1 MGCPHPPRVDPLAL
15 ACWCAT
21 PAIVVTGVRLRKGLS
36 VPQALAAYAVGPL
49 CGLVA
54 AGLWFAIWKVA
65 LHERDLLGAQSVNR
79 LVPWALGGLVA
90 YVAPFVGV
98 VFRRGRALVMGVVA
112 VVAPVVVLLTVNI
125 ALRKGLAA
133 GSQVEPLW
141 LCVFVVI
148 PTAFC
153 LSPGVARS
161 EPGPT

>member
-1 MGCPHPPRVDPLAL
+1 M
-15 ACWCAT
+15 
-21 PAIVVTGVRLRKGLS
+21 TGVRLRKGLS
-36 VPQALAAYAVGPL
+36 VPQALGAYVVGPL

-54 AGLWFAIWKVA
+54 AGLWFALWKVA

-112 VVAPVVVLLTVNI
+112 VVAPVAVAVVVNVG
-125 ALRKGLAA
+125 LRHGV
-133 GSQVEPLW
+133 GGGIEPLW
-141 LCVFVVI
+141 LCLLVVV

-153 LSPGVARS
+153 LTPGEAMSVGA
-161 EPGPT
+161 

>member
-1 MGCPHPPRVDPLAL
+1 MGWPHPPRVDPLAL

-54 AGLWFAIWKVA
+54 AGLWFAIWKVE
-65 LHERDLLGAQSVNR
+65 LHERDLLGTQSVNR

-112 VVAPVVVLLTVNI
+112 VVAPVAVAVVVNVG
-125 ALRKGLAA
+125 LRNGV
-133 GSQVEPLW
+133 GSGIEPLW
-141 LCVFVVI
+141 LCLLVVV

-153 LSPGVARS
+153 LSPGVARTT
-161 EPGPT
+161 PAPT